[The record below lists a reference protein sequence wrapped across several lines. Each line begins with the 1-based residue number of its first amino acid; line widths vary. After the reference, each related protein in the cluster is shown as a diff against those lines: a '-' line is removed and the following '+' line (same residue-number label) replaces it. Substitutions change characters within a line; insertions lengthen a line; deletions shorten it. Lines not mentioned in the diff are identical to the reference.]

1 MKNERELE
9 ANRSPYK
16 EYKVKLKLVDRECL
30 HCGESFQSEGFHNR
44 MCNYCR
50 RATWVDRTD
59 DYPVV
64 VGAL

>member
-1 MKNERELE
+1 MKNDRELE

-16 EYKVKLKLVDRECL
+16 EYKLRLKLKERNCL
-30 HCGESFQSEGFHNR
+30 ACGERFQSEGYHNR

-50 RATWVDRTD
+50 RSRWVDNSD
-59 DYPVV
+59 DLPV